1 MIQKA
6 SRASG
11 EKNLISDDSLSADIL
26 DTLTVTFIVTKT
38 ARQIGAGSRVIHVLL
53 RFATYLLKSES
64 ARQGMEIFM
73 TVARLSVGNRRFSG
87 SSSTRKKYIG
97 YSENL
102 LENS

>member
-1 MIQKA
+1 MI
-6 SRASG
+6 
-11 EKNLISDDSLSADIL
+11 LISDHSHSTDIL

-53 RFATYLLKSES
+53 RFATCLLQSES
-64 ARQGMEIFM
+64 ARQDMEIFM
-73 TVARLSVGNRRFSG
+73 ILARLSVGNRFSG

-97 YSENL
+97 YSGNL